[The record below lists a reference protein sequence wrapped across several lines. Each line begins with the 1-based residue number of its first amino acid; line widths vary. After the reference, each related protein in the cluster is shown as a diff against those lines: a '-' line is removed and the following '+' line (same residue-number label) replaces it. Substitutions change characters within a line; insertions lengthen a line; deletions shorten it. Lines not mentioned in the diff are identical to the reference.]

1 MVKRNKLSIL
11 IFNKLDF
18 QPKVI
23 KKDREG
29 HYILIKG
36 KSHKDELSLLNIYA
50 PNAKA
55 PTFVKETLLKL
66 KSHTIIERDFKGQ
79 IELNTIIIGDFNT
92 LLSPVDDH
100 RKRKEI
106 EIQ

>member
-1 MVKRNKLSIL
+1 MVTRNKLSIL

-55 PTFVKETLLKL
+55 PTFIKETLLK
-66 KSHTIIERDFKGQ
+66 FKGQ
-79 IELNTIIIGDFNT
+79 IELNTIIIGDCNT